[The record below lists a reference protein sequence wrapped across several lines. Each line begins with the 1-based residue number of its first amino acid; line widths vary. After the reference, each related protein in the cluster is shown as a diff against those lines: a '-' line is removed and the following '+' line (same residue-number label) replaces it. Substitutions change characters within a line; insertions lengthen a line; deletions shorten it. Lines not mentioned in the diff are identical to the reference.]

1 MRWGT
6 AMAGLGITP
15 TPTMISASI
24 ICDGRRLVGT
34 VAQDPATGMWLARCT
49 LLHAGFHSCGQHES
63 KAAAALAILRVSG
76 ESSAW
81 DM

>member
-1 MRWGT
+1 
-6 AMAGLGITP
+6 
-15 TPTMISASI
+15 MIVFN
-24 ICDGRRLVGT
+24 GRCVVGT

-63 KAAAALAILRVSG
+63 KAAAAEAVLRVSG
-76 ESSAW
+76 VYSVW